1 MDTLLAKRFIFMMI
15 FDVRLLTSVVVFLLF
30 CGPSTIFAGVLQ
42 PKNIQTKKKKKE
54 ENVKKQ
60 EISLF

>member
-42 PKNIQTKKKKKE
+42 PKNIQKKKKKE